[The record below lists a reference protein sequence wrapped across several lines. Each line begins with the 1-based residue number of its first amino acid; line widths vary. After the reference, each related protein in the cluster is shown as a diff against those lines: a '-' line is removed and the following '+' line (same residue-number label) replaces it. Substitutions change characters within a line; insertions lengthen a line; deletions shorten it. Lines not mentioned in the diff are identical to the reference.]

1 MRSKIQLDHPVQ
13 RTASESATTMIMR
26 GRRMELG
33 GLQGLQG
40 LQGLHGGGGKLVHDP
55 LFSPSGSVASAA
67 STTVS
72 DGDSVRRAFSM
83 VQWTPTYLDS
93 NMKWAAISTSVS
105 THKSKGVPLQYITSV
120 ITCLLLSQCDVRFAT
135 YDHITITYQLL
146 HNNPST

>member
-1 MRSKIQLDHPVQ
+1 MKCFNIRSKIQLDHPVQ

-26 GRRMELG
+26 GRRMDLGGLQG

-40 LQGLHGGGGKLVHDP
+40 GGGGKLVHDP

-83 VQWTPTYLDS
+83 VQWLH
-93 NMKWAAISTSVS
+93 A
-105 THKSKGVPLQYITSV
+105 V
-120 ITCLLLSQCDVRFAT
+120 IQT
-135 YDHITITYQLL
+135 
-146 HNNPST
+146 

>member
-40 LQGLHGGGGKLVHDP
+40 LHGGGGKLVHDP

-67 STTVS
+67 STTLS

-93 NMKWAAISTSVS
+93 NMVKWAAISTSVS
-105 THKSKGVPLQYITSV
+105 TRKSKVVPLQYYECHHV
-120 ITCLLLSQCDVRFAT
+120 FAVV
-135 YDHITITYQLL
+135 
-146 HNNPST
+146 SM